1 MFCPKCSQPVQ
12 EGARFCTHCGAA
24 VADPATAAVIP
35 APPGLAGEASNILP
49 VAQGSRRAEFQWK
62 WVAIAI
68 PVILVLQF
76 LLGLL
81 AAALT
86 VGSRISIVLSAA
98 GRLFGGGTPGAYCF
112 RCIL

>member
-86 VGSRISIVLSAA
+86 GGSAISIVISSVVSFFA
-98 GRLFGGGTPGAYCF
+98 GGLLVA
-112 RCIL
+112 